1 MRIFFE
7 TVKFIIHMLNYAVHE
22 NVMKIFA
29 LDNVFGGKVVL
40 MIHSKFLEHIG
51 MRVMISIENKLVIMY
66 KP

>member
-29 LDNVFGGKVVL
+29 LDNIFGGKVVT
-40 MIHSKFLEHIG
+40 
-51 MRVMISIENKLVIMY
+51 VC
-66 KP
+66 